1 MDSTQL
7 LIYCFSYNKREEEF
21 TTLRDYN
28 DYLEEVEI
36 ISEFLI
42 EFFCMKVRRKNKCR
56 RDQVC
61 LSISKLDE
69 FKIYG
74 KDSS

>member
-42 EFFCMKVRRKNKCR
+42 EFFCMTVRRKNKCR
-56 RDQVC
+56 QGQVY

>member
-42 EFFCMKVRRKNKCR
+42 EFFCMTVRRKNKCR
-56 RDQVC
+56 QGQVC
-61 LSISKLDE
+61 LSISTLDE

>member
-42 EFFCMKVRRKNKCR
+42 EFFCMTVRRKNKCR
-56 RDQVC
+56 QGQVG